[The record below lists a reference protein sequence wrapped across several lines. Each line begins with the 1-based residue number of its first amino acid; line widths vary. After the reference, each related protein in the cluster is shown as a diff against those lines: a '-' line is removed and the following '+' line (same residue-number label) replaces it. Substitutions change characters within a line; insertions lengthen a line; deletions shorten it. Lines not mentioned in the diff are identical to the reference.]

1 MKDRVKDSK
10 VYISGHNGMVGSA
23 TVKVFKEAG
32 YHQLIT
38 ASRKELDLTI
48 QPDVFDFFEI
58 ERPDVVIL
66 AAAKVGGIQANIDN
80 PATFLLD
87 NLQIQNNLISA
98 SHRYGVKKFVFLG
111 SSCIYP
117 KECEQPM
124 KEEMLMTGKLEPT
137 NEGYALAK
145 IAGLKLLEGMHR
157 QFGMQSISLM
167 PCNLYGPNDSF
178 DLSHSHVLSALIKR
192 LTDAK
197 DLGMKEIELWGSGK
211 ARREFMHVEDC
222 ARAIHYML
230 NNYSNSEFINIG
242 WGEDVSIK
250 ELADLILEE
259 LNYDI
264 SIKWNTNKPDGM
276 LRKCMDVTRMK
287 NLGFEPTITLR
298 DGVKQMLDIYKT
310 IKQEQL

>member
-1 MKDRVKDSK
+1 MKDLKI
-10 VYISGHNGMVGSA
+10 YISGHNGMVGSA
-23 TVKVFKEAG
+23 TLKVFEEEG
-32 YHQLIT
+32 CQHLLT

-48 QPDVFDFFEI
+48 QSDVFDFFER
-58 ERPDVVIL
+58 ERPDVVVL
-66 AAAKVGGIQANIDN
+66 AAAKVGGIQANIES

-98 SHRYGVKKFVFLG
+98 SHRFNIKKFVFLG

-124 KEEMLMTGKLEPT
+124 KEEMLLTGKLEPT

-145 IAGLKLLEGMHR
+145 IAGLKLLEGMYY

-211 ARREFMHVEDC
+211 AKREFMHVEDC

-230 NNYSNSEFINIG
+230 NNYSSPEFINIG

-250 ELADLILEE
+250 ELAELILEE

-264 SIKWNTNKPDGM
+264 SIKWNTKKPDGM

-287 NLGFEPTITLR
+287 NLGFEPTINLR
-298 DGVKQMLDIYKT
+298 EGVKQMLELYKT

>member
-1 MKDRVKDSK
+1 MKDNKIFVA
-10 VYISGHNGMVGSA
+10 GHKGMVGCA

-48 QPDVFDFFEI
+48 QSDVFDFFER

-178 DLSHSHVLSALIKR
+178 DLNHSHVLSALIKR

-211 ARREFMHVEDC
+211 AKREFMHVEDC

-230 NNYSNSEFINIG
+230 NNYSSPEFVNIG

-250 ELADLILEE
+250 QLAELILEE
-259 LNYDI
+259 LDYDV

-287 NLGFEPTITLR
+287 DLGFEPTITLR
-298 DGVKQMLDIYKT
+298 EGVKQMLELYKT
-310 IKQEQL
+310 TKQEQL

>member
-1 MKDRVKDSK
+1 MLKVKDYK
-10 VYISGHNGMVGSA
+10 TYISGHKGMVGSA

-48 QPDVFDFFEI
+48 QSDVFDFFER

-98 SHRYGVKKFVFLG
+98 SHRYEVKKFIFLG

-124 KEEMLMTGKLEPT
+124 KEEMLLTGKLEPT

-197 DLGMKEIELWGSGK
+197 DLGMKGIELWGSGK
-211 ARREFMHVEDC
+211 AKREFMHVEDC

-230 NNYSNSEFINIG
+230 NNYSSPEFVNIG

-250 ELADLILEE
+250 ELAELILEE

-264 SIKWNTNKPDGM
+264 SINWNTNKPDGM

-298 DGVKQMLDIYKT
+298 EGVKQMLKIYKT

>member
-1 MKDRVKDSK
+1 MVDKFGGSK
-10 VYISGHNGMVGSA
+10 IYISGHNGMVGSA
-23 TVKVFKEAG
+23 TMKIFEEVG
-32 YHQLIT
+32 YHKIIT
-38 ASRKELDLTI
+38 ASRKELDLTK
-48 QPDVFDFFEI
+48 QTDVFDFFER

-98 SHRYGVKKFVFLG
+98 SHKFGVKKFVFLG

-117 KECEQPM
+117 KECQQPM

-145 IAGLKLLEGMHR
+145 IAGLKLLEGMHQ
-157 QFGMQSISLM
+157 QFGMHSISLM

-178 DLSHSHVLSALIKR
+178 DLNHSHVLSALVKR

-197 DLGMKEIELWGSGK
+197 GLGIKEIELWGSGK

-222 ARAIHYML
+222 AKAIQYML
-230 NNYSNSEFINIG
+230 ENYSDPKFINIG

-250 ELADLILEE
+250 ELAELILEE
-259 LNYDI
+259 LDYDI
-264 SIKWNTNKPDGM
+264 LIKWNTNKPDGM
-276 LRKCMDVTRMK
+276 LRKCLDVTRMK
-287 NLGFEPTITLR
+287 ELGFYPSITLR
-298 DGVKQMLDIYKT
+298 NGVKEMIDLYEKF
-310 IKQEQL
+310 KKV